1 MSSKKKRPSFYKLT
15 PSAVQR
21 LYDAGM
27 LTPKGAIYLSVA
39 SSKMIGEPYRHKPED
54 LCRQF
59 GFDKSTY
66 YRKLNELKIDKWLDF
81 SVEGYVHA
89 WRPNADADADTD
101 LFFLGELSHSCDSQ
115 SQQRDKKSH
124 ECDSQSQQRDKKSQQ
139 RDKKTARSR
148 SQTAT
153 QAPSLDLDL
162 DLLDLSLDPSPKE
175 GERDT
180 DIEPDFREWLIK
192 KASLLP
198 QQPALLE
205 QWIQKQSKIES
216 NNREFR
222 EYQALRERANVPP
235 PAAANFSQPEQSD
248 EQRITTLNHWL
259 AAGDRTKVERLLAAN
274 PEWHLAIGAAGVE
287 VCEK

>member
-1 MSSKKKRPSFYKLT
+1 
-15 PSAVQR
+15 
-21 LYDAGM
+21 M
-27 LTPKGAIYLSVA
+27 LTPKGAIFLSVA
-39 SSKMIGEPYRHKPED
+39 SSKMPGEPYRHKPEA

-66 YRKLNELKIDKWLDF
+66 YRKLNELKTDNWLDF

-89 WRPNADADADTD
+89 WRPKADADGDAG
-101 LFFLGELSHSCDSQ
+101 LFFLGELSHQRDSEL
-115 SQQRDKKSH
+115 QQRDKKSH
-124 ECDSQSQQRDKKSQQ
+124 ECDSESQQRDKKSQQ
-139 RDKKTARSR
+139 RDKKTSRSP

-153 QAPSLDLDL
+153 QAPSLDLLL
-162 DLLDLSLDPSPKE
+162 DPLDLSLDPNGEKR
-175 GERDT
+175 ERDT
-180 DIEPDFREWLIK
+180 EIDPDFREWLIK

-222 EYQALRERANVPP
+222 EYQAIRERASVPQ
-235 PAAANFSQPEQSD
+235 PAAANFSQPEQDAS
-248 EQRITTLNHWL
+248 QRITTLNHWL
-259 AAGDRTKVERLLAAN
+259 EAGDRTKVERLLAAN

-287 VCEK
+287 ICEK

>member
-1 MSSKKKRPSFYKLT
+1 MSSKKNRTSFYQLK
-15 PSAVQR
+15 PSDVQR

-39 SSKMIGEPYRHKPED
+39 SCKRPGEPYRHKPEA

-89 WRPNADADADTD
+89 WIPNTDTAPDED
-101 LFFLGELSHSCDSQ
+101 LFFLDELSHQRDSE
-115 SQQRDKKSH
+115 SHQRDKKSRK
-124 ECDSQSQQRDKKSQQ
+124 CDSQSQQRDKKSQQ
-139 RDKKTARSR
+139 RDKKNPRSP

-153 QAPSLDLDL
+153 QAPSLDLLL
-162 DLLDLSLDPSPKE
+162 DPLDLSLDPNDKE
-175 GERDT
+175 RET
-180 DIEPDFREWLIK
+180 DREIEPDFREWLIK
-192 KASLLP
+192 KASQLP
-198 QQPALLE
+198 NPPTLLE
-205 QWIQKQSKIES
+205 QWVQKQSKIES

-222 EYQALRERANVPP
+222 EYKAKRDRASVPP
-235 PAAANFSQPEQSD
+235 PAPANFSPPEQDAS
-248 EQRITTLNHWL
+248 QRITTLNHWL

-274 PEWHLAIGAAGVE
+274 PEWNLAIGPNGVE
-287 VCEK
+287 VCD